1 MQQEFSRKAGVR
13 SAWVV
18 ALCLAGCPVLA
29 SAETIKAQLSTA
41 PNVPPPITRTTPA
54 TVVVEMEAK
63 EYIGTI
69 AEGVQYKFW
78 SFNGTVPGPMIR
90 VRVGDTVEIHLTNR
104 KDSSESHNIDFHAVN
119 GPGGGAAML
128 NTEPGEK
135 TGLSFKAINP
145 GLYVYHCATASP
157 SIPAHIANGMYGMI
171 LVEPEGGLP
180 PVDKEFYLLQ
190 SDFYTKKAGGFF
202 GGGGDVLEF
211 DHAKGLA
218 EHPTYVV
225 YNGMAGSLVKNP
237 LTAKAG
243 DRIRIFFG
251 NAGPNLV
258 SSWHIIGEIFD
269 KVWTEG
275 SLTTPPLENVQTT
288 LVPAAGSTIAE
299 FTVEVPGTY
308 ISVDHSIFRIEKGAL
323 GLLKVEGEEK
333 PDIYKG
339 LQ

>member
-1 MQQEFSRKAGVR
+1 MQHHFSRMLGIR
-13 SAWVV
+13 RAWVV
-18 ALCLAGCPVLA
+18 ALCLACCPLPA
-29 SAETIKAQLSTA
+29 FAEQIKAQLATA
-41 PNVPPPITRTTPA
+41 PDVPPPITRSKPA

-63 EYIGTI
+63 EYVGTL

-90 VRVGDTVEIHLTNR
+90 VRVGDTVEIHLTNA
-104 KDSSESHNIDFHAVN
+104 KDSTESHNIDFHAVN

-128 NTEPGEK
+128 NTEPGET
-135 TGLSFKAINP
+135 TGLRFKAINP

-157 SIPAHIANGMYGMI
+157 SIPAHIANGMYGMV

-190 SDFYTKKAGGFF
+190 SDFYTKKAKAGGN
-202 GGGGDVLEF
+202 VLEF
-211 DHAKGLA
+211 DHEKGAA

-237 LTAKAG
+237 LKANVG
-243 DRIRIFFG
+243 DRVRIFFG

-258 SSWHIIGEIFD
+258 ASWHIIGEIFD

-288 LVPAAGSTIAE
+288 LVPAAGSAIAE

-308 ISVDHSIFRIEKGAL
+308 ITVDHSIFRIEKGAL
-323 GLLKVEGEEK
+323 GLLKVKGK
-333 PDIYKG
+333 KNPDVYKG